1 MQAALRLIKKISSR
15 PSTEALILFIAE
27 NDEMTDACTALRKK
41 INRNNKREIK
51 ELDLICRSHHL
62 SLDLLSREIEHV
74 LSIFAP
80 KKNISDEYTTL
91 GLEAD
96 ADHNQVKQAF
106 RKLSIK
112 HHPDTSKSGN
122 SDKFIAISKA
132 YQSLIKRTAATDTA
146 TVSPA
151 ASWHYRKKKPA
162 RRTPKKKYI
171 YLFSI
176 AAGSIFLLILISSL
190 FYQKQAMLNNLNQLN
205 PVLTKQSIP
214 AKKQSSTEDN
224 KMSPAKPA
232 QNHAPLPALSDLQRK
247 KIKPE
252 QTSNDIKEIE
262 TDRTES
268 QALSV
273 ISAIPTTIQSE
284 LAAAAT
290 TDTPGK
296 EAEQRSFTGATSY
309 NGSTYLDDP
318 ALQNSLTETQLQSDT
333 ITNGQEAAT
342 PSVQEKNIKEKATS
356 SNIAQ
361 PATSSSEHSS
371 NDLFS
376 SAKYQKTVVKSLKR
390 KIRKKKISQEDATL
404 NTPVI
409 PSITSLRNFLK
420 KYTAAYTSK
429 DIQLFASF
437 FTDDATENGKPFIGM
452 RKKYSELFNAVD
464 EIDYDINIMATTMQ
478 GDNINIKGR
487 FKVLLMY
494 PQSKLTYSRGSITF
508 LLTNKN
514 QQYRVKELTYRLDP
528 KK

>member
-1 MQAALRLIKKISSR
+1 MQATLRLIKKISSR
-15 PSTEALILFIAE
+15 PSTEELILFIAE
-27 NDEMTDACTALRKK
+27 DDEMTDACTALRKK
-41 INRNNKREIK
+41 IARNNKKEIK
-51 ELDLICRSHHL
+51 ELDLICRGHHI
-62 SLDLLSREIEHV
+62 SLNLLSREIEHI

-96 ADHNQVKQAF
+96 ADHDQVKQAF

-122 SDKFIAISKA
+122 SDKFIKISKA
-132 YQSLIKRTAATDTA
+132 YQSIINRAEADTSAPRTE
-146 TVSPA
+146 
-151 ASWHYRKKKPA
+151 SWRYQKKKVAP
-162 RRTPKKKYI
+162 RPPRKKYI

-176 AAGSIFLLILISSL
+176 AAGSIFILILISSL
-190 FYQKQAMLNNLNQLN
+190 FYQKQAMLNNLNQID
-205 PVLTKQSIP
+205 PVLTRKSIP
-214 AKKQSSTEDN
+214 AKKQSPTEDN

-247 KIKPE
+247 KTKPE

-262 TDRTES
+262 TDRTKF

-296 EAEQRSFTGATSY
+296 EPEQRSFTGATSY

-318 ALQNSLTETQLQSDT
+318 ALQKSLTETQLQSDT
-333 ITNGQEAAT
+333 ITNDQEAAT
-342 PSVQEKNIKEKATS
+342 PFVQEKNIKEKATS

-361 PATSSSEHSS
+361 PATPSSKHES

-376 SAKYQKTVVKSLKR
+376 NAKYQKTVVKPLKR

-452 RKKYSELFNAVD
+452 RKKYSELFKAVD
-464 EIDYDINIMATTMQ
+464 EIDYDINLMATTMQ

-487 FKVLLMY
+487 FKVLLIY
-494 PQSKLTYSRGSITF
+494 PQSKLAYSRGSITF

-514 QQYRVKELTYRLDP
+514 QKYRVKELTYRLDP